1 MAITRNATQLK
12 GSMPVFWRGECKT
25 LPGDFKLKQTFA
37 NGTLIPKGTPI
48 KLDFATMSCDV
59 CATAL
64 VVAGGT
70 TAAPRVAKGHI
81 LQVGDTLYLGEN
93 NQKITAIDTSNADY
107 DVLTLATALTGATA
121 GAVLANTNLV
131 PNAVVESNKE
141 YDLTRGFNGVSAGYD
156 VVVLRGAVQPIPET
170 WLEGYC
176 LVTNHSIKYI
186 YQ

>member
-1 MAITRNATQLK
+1 MGITRKPTSLNGA
-12 GSMPVFWRGECKT
+12 MPIFWRGECKV
-25 LPGDFKLKQTFA
+25 LPGDFKVKQVFP
-37 NGTLIPKGTPI
+37 NGTLLPKGTPI
-48 KLDFATMSCDV
+48 KLDFATMSCDI

-107 DVLTLATALTGATA
+107 DVLTLAAALTGATA
-121 GAVLANTNLV
+121 GAVLSASELE
-131 PNAVVESNKE
+131 PDAVIESNKE

-156 VVVLRGAVQPIPET
+156 CLVLRGCVPPIPES
-170 WLEGYC
+170 WLTGFC
-176 LVTNHSIKYI
+176 LKNNPTIKYI